1 MHVQIEKGNKI
12 FDLIANDE
20 NSYILIIS
28 ENNRSI
34 SFELSKEEIDQI
46 VEFLK

>member
-1 MHVQIEKGNKI
+1 MHVQIEKEDKI
-12 FDLIANDE
+12 LDLISNDD